1 MPRAPAWLL
10 LFKLLLAVGSIFMFI
25 IRRTLS
31 SNPRG
36 AARRRLRTYL
46 AAACPIGEQSDSHEE
61 VYVHALPNR
70 SRISITIHSKTA
82 QIIIIGAALPFSD
95 TINAIMHGV
104 LIIILLINRYVS
116 TIAFLSWTTVV
127 IDLISN
133 VNRQIDK

>member
-10 LFKLLLAVGSIFMFI
+10 LFKLLLAVGSIFTFI

-36 AARRRLRTYL
+36 ATRRRLRTYL
-46 AAACPIGEQSDSHEE
+46 ACPIGEQSDSHEE

-104 LIIILLINRYVS
+104 LIIILLINRYLS